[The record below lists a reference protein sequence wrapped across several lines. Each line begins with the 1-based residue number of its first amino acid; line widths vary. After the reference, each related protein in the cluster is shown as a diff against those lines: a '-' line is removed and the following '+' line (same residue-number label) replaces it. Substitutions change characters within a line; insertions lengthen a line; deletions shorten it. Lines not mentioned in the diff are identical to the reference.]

1 MRKSPLPGPTRRGA
15 TPRGATPPG
24 PGPNP
29 PTDRAPL
36 HVTPAL
42 DLLRLLLHVSHGI
55 ERVSL
60 RMESSLG
67 VTAQQRLVL
76 RVIGRHPGITP
87 GRLADHLHVDPGTI
101 SAIVRR
107 LESKRLVKRGTDP
120 RDRRRATLGLSESG
134 RTLDRELPGTVE
146 EVVERVLG
154 AHDDATRRTVQ
165 SLLSEL
171 AHALEHEASSDR

>member
-1 MRKSPLPGPTRRGA
+1 MKEGDA
-15 TPRGATPPG
+15 
-24 PGPNP
+24 
-29 PTDRAPL
+29 RAGL

-60 RMESSLG
+60 RMESTLG

-87 GRLADHLHVDPGTI
+87 GRLAAHLHLDPGTI

-107 LESKRLVKRGTDP
+107 LEAKRLVKRGTDP
-120 RDRRRATLGLSESG
+120 RDRRRTTLGLTEAG
-134 RTLDRELPGTVE
+134 RTLDRVTPGTVE
-146 EVVERVLG
+146 AVVERVLA
-154 AHDDATRRTVQ
+154 AHPEPDRRRAEA
-165 SLLSEL
+165 LLGEL
-171 AHALEHEASSDR
+171 AHALEREASSTEG